1 MEPKE
6 ETLATIPEEEEDGD
20 TVIPDVENNPK
31 PTTKDNSSDSSDASD
46 SDSDSDSESEDEAK
60 QSMELQTLQYQ
71 LSNEPSNY
79 DTHVQYIK
87 VLRKM
92 GEIEKLRQAREA
104 MNEIFPLTP
113 AMWQEWARDEAS
125 ISTGPEALLG
135 VEKIYERGVSDYL
148 SVPLWCDYLKFV
160 QEYDPS
166 IRAFL
171 PDGISKARNL
181 FERAI
186 TAAGLHVSEGSKIW
200 ELYREFELA
209 IFCRIDETNLKEKEK
224 QVQRIRSIFHRQL
237 SVPLANSS
245 ATLLAYKSWEVEQ
258 GAVLD
263 VESSNLDGISSN
275 VALAYQKALEMCNA
289 RAHLEEQISRQDLSD
304 SEKFQQYMIY
314 LKYEQSSGDPGRVQL
329 LYERA
334 ITDFPVS
341 SDLWLDYTQYLD
353 KTLKVGNV
361 VRDVYSRATK
371 NCPWVGELWVRSLL
385 SLERSRASEEEI
397 STYLDLFLTRIDGL
411 RRRILFSGEVE
422 GVLDY
427 SLIRETFQRAS
438 DYLSEQ
444 MKNTDGL
451 LRLYAY
457 WAHLEQSMGKDMVS
471 ARGVWERLLKI
482 SGAMLEA
489 WQSYISMEIELGHIN
504 EARSIYKRCYSKR
517 FTGTGSEDI
526 CHAWLRFERE
536 YGTLEDFDHSVQ
548 KVTPRLEELQLFRSQ
563 QESKSLPESADQ
575 KEHSVKKTGR
585 EKRKSDLNISYEQS
599 PAKRQKNA
607 PQKPKKVHD
616 KEKQQVQNLAE
627 ENEGRET
634 KQTVE
639 EQPKEQPIKDAVPG
653 RTKGFTDECTAFLSN
668 INLKASPR
676 HNCDGYNVCRPLMK
690 ICDDSSV
697 TLGLAYVDFID
708 DEHLA
713 AAVAKNKQMFLGKK
727 LSIARSNPKQRKD
740 SSGERAPTEQAQSHQ
755 QTGNA
760 GTSAS
765 KESSI
770 ETSKQSRGRGDSV
783 QLKGKNT
790 FAVPRNVRPLGFPAI
805 KPKTEEGEDL
815 KPKSND
821 EFRKMF
827 IKKD

>member
-20 TVIPDVENNPK
+20 TVIPGVENNPK

-46 SDSDSDSESEDEAK
+46 SDSDSDSDSEDEAK

-125 ISTGPEALLG
+125 ISAGPEALLG

-166 IRAFL
+166 IREFL

-224 QVQRIRSIFHRQL
+224 QVQRIRSIFRHQL

-245 ATLLAYKSWEVEQ
+245 TTFLAYKSWEVEQ

-275 VALAYQKALEMCNA
+275 VASAYQKALEMCNA
-289 RAHLEEQISRQDLSD
+289 RAHLEELISRQDLSG

-314 LKYEQSSGDPGRVQL
+314 LNYEQSSGDPGRVQL

-334 ITDFPVS
+334 ITGFPVS
-341 SDLWLDYTQYLD
+341 SDLWLDYTRYLD

-397 STYLDLFLTRIDGL
+397 STVA
-411 RRRILFSGEVE
+411 SGITLCLAYIPLEFWVSVE
-422 GVLDY
+422 WAPTAISVSNVVGSS
-427 SLIRETFQRAS
+427 SLV
-438 DYLSEQ
+438 
-444 MKNTDGL
+444 L
-451 LRLYAY
+451 LRCIAVFKVC
-457 WAHLEQSMGKDMVS
+457 AH
-471 ARGVWERLLKI
+471 
-482 SGAMLEA
+482 
-489 WQSYISMEIELGHIN
+489 
-504 EARSIYKRCYSKR
+504 KR
-517 FTGTGSEDI
+517 
-526 CHAWLRFERE
+526 
-536 YGTLEDFDHSVQ
+536 
-548 KVTPRLEELQLFRSQ
+548 VT
-563 QESKSLPESADQ
+563 SLS
-575 KEHSVKKTGR
+575 
-585 EKRKSDLNISYEQS
+585 L
-599 PAKRQKNA
+599 
-607 PQKPKKVHD
+607 
-616 KEKQQVQNLAE
+616 
-627 ENEGRET
+627 
-634 KQTVE
+634 
-639 EQPKEQPIKDAVPG
+639 
-653 RTKGFTDECTAFLSN
+653 
-668 INLKASPR
+668 
-676 HNCDGYNVCRPLMK
+676 
-690 ICDDSSV
+690 
-697 TLGLAYVDFID
+697 
-708 DEHLA
+708 
-713 AAVAKNKQMFLGKK
+713 
-727 LSIARSNPKQRKD
+727 
-740 SSGERAPTEQAQSHQ
+740 
-755 QTGNA
+755 
-760 GTSAS
+760 
-765 KESSI
+765 
-770 ETSKQSRGRGDSV
+770 
-783 QLKGKNT
+783 
-790 FAVPRNVRPLGFPAI
+790 
-805 KPKTEEGEDL
+805 
-815 KPKSND
+815 
-821 EFRKMF
+821 
-827 IKKD
+827 